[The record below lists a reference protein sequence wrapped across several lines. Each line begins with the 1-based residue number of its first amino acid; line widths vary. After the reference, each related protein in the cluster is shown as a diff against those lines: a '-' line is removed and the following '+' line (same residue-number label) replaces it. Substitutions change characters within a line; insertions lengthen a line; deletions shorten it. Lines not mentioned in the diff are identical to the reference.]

1 MRISYHMFFVLLTY
15 FLDNTSKKKTV
26 QYLAQNFGEN
36 ETNRKITV
44 AKYFRLF
51 RQVIHWKISEQ
62 INNLQLSGSIEIDE
76 SLVFKPKKG
85 YPFARP
91 LQI

>member
-1 MRISYHMFFVLLTY
+1 MALKPWKSAHGIEEGHYYCNRCKSYASRRRGTIFENMRISYHMFFVLLTY

-51 RQVIHWKISEQ
+51 R
-62 INNLQLSGSIEIDE
+62 
-76 SLVFKPKKG
+76 
-85 YPFARP
+85 
-91 LQI
+91 